1 LKIIITGGSGI
12 IGCKIVRDLIEKNHE
27 VHYTYCTNELDVGIG
42 HQLDIRRKDKT
53 INLISEIK
61 PDFIIHTAALTNVD
75 LCETNK
81 KLANLLNVIGTENVL
96 EGCKKTESKIIYIS
110 TSFVFDGKKER
121 YNEDDKPCPINN
133 YGLTKLRG
141 EELVKK
147 SELSYLILRTDQP
160 YCWKEKWQRNNS
172 VLRVLDQLQHGNI
185 LNEVDDWFNVPTY
198 VPDLVNVV
206 DYMINHTLLGTYH
219 VTGSNF
225 INRYEWALKIA
236 GIFKLDKKLINPIKS
251 KSLNLPTKRVN
262 VNLSNKKLFDD
273 TGIKMRG
280 IIDGLKDMQKTQP
293 K

>member
-12 IGCKIVRDLIEKNHE
+12 IGSKIVRDLIEKNHE
-27 VHYTYCTNELDVGIG
+27 VHYTYCTNKLDVGIG
-42 HQLDIRRKDKT
+42 HQLDIRRRNKT

-96 EGCKKTESKIIYIS
+96 EGCKKTQSKIIYIS
-110 TSFVFDGKKER
+110 TSFIFDGKKEI
-121 YNEDDKPCPINN
+121 YHEEDKPCPINN
-133 YGLTKLRG
+133 YGLTKFRG
-141 EELVKK
+141 EGLVEK
-147 SELSYLILRTDQP
+147 SELSHLILRTDQP

-206 DYMINHTLLGTYH
+206 DHMINHKLIGTYH

-236 GIFKLDKKLINPIKS
+236 EIFKLDKKLINPIKS

>member
-1 LKIIITGGSGI
+1 MKIIITGGSGI